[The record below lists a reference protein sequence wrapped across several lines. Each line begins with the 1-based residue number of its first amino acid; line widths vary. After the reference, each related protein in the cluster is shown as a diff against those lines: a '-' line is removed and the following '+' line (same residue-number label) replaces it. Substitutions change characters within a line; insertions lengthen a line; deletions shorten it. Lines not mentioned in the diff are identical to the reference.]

1 MGLPQRVAALTSAE
15 YLAIER
21 IAPYRSE
28 YFRGEMF
35 AMAGGSPTHS
45 RIKTNIL
52 GELRNRLKGNP
63 CAPYDSDL
71 RIKCPTGLYTYPDVS
86 VICSELELD
95 DEQKDTVLNPTLLIE
110 VLSKNTEAYDRGK
123 KFDHYRTIPS
133 LREYVLVSQ
142 EEPMIQRFLR
152 NDDNTWTMNAVTD
165 LNQSIRLQSLGI
177 EIPLAE
183 VYERVEFTADTT
195 TESAPTDGQ
204 R

>member
-1 MGLPQRVAALTSAE
+1 
-15 YLAIER
+15 
-21 IAPYRSE
+21 
-28 YFRGEMF
+28 MF

-152 NDDNTWTMNAVTD
+152 NDDNTWTMSAVFD
-165 LNQSIRLQSLGI
+165 LKQAIRLQSLGI

>member
-152 NDDNTWTMNAVTD
+152 NDDNTWKMNAVTD

>member
-1 MGLPQRVAALTSAE
+1 MT
-15 YLAIER
+15 
-21 IAPYRSE
+21 
-28 YFRGEMF
+28 
-35 AMAGGSPTHS
+35 
-45 RIKTNIL
+45 TNRKIQS
-52 GELRNRLKGNP
+52 
-63 CAPYDSDL
+63 Y
-71 RIKCPTGLYTYPDVS
+71 
-86 VICSELELD
+86 
-95 DEQKDTVLNPTLLIE
+95 PTLLIE